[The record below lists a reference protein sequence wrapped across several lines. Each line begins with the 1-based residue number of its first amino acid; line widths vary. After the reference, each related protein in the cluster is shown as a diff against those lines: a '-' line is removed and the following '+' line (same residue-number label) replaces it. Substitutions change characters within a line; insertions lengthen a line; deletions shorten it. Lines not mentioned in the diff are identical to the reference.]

1 MSVKN
6 NNAEIALRVGKK
18 VGGMEKGGR
27 REENGWGRGGGGGG
41 SKKASKKT
49 FHLVKPSLNQL

>member
-41 SKKASKKT
+41 EKK
-49 FHLVKPSLNQL
+49 KP